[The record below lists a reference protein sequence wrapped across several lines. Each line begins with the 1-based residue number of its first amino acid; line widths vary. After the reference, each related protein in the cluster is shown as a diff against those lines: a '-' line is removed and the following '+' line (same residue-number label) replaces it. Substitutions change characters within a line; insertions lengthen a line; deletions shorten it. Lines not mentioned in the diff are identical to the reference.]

1 MAWNEPGGNGNQ
13 HDPWSGGGRGG
24 GRGPDKGPPDL
35 DEALKKFQDKL
46 GGLFGGSGGGGSS
59 QRGGYGLVGIILALV
74 FALWFVSGIYTVDQ
88 SEQAVVLRFGK
99 YHETVGPGPHWNPA
113 LVDSVRKVN
122 TTRIRSVS
130 QKATMLTEDEN
141 IVQVSISVQYAVDDP
156 KAFLLNVRN
165 PESSL
170 ENALDSALRHEV
182 GSSTMNSIL
191 TEGRE
196 VLATHITSRLGGY
209 LNNYGVGLGLRAVNV
224 ENTQA
229 PDQVQDA
236 FDDVIRAREDR
247 EKTINQARGYE
258 NQVIPQAQGEAQ
270 RIREQAQGYKQ
281 SAIAAAN
288 GEAQRFTDL
297 LAEYQKAPAVTRER
311 LYIQSMQS
319 VMTRSSKVMVNQ
331 DKGNNMLYLPLDR
344 LQSGGT
350 RSGSSASGSRSASSA
365 HEQTSLNPSQMD
377 ELANEVVQRLNRRQN
392 NNGIRREGR

>member
-113 LVDSVRKVN
+113 LIDSVHKVN

-209 LNNYGVGLGLRAVNV
+209 LKNYGVGLGLRAVNV

-281 SAIAAAN
+281 SVIAAAN

-344 LQSGGT
+344 LQGGT
-350 RSGSSASGSRSASSA
+350 RSGSSTSGSHSASSA
-365 HEQTSLNPSQMD
+365 QQTSLNPSQMD